1 MNRPFERIPR
11 WLRLTPGQWAVV
23 IGAAVLAALVGY
35 VVQSQKEDSYA
46 ATARVL
52 FRTAELDRAI
62 FGSPVL
68 SGSGEPERDA
78 ATNTKLIVSNSVA
91 ERVAEVAG
99 LPASQADELRSRVS
113 VGSSGNSDIA
123 DITMTDANAA
133 RAAILANAWAEQFVQ
148 TRIEADRAK
157 VQQSLDAATDR
168 VDQLRAQGASEEEL
182 ARLQQQLDDLRLLAD
197 VQTGNVEILDR
208 ATPPSAPEQASPAQV
223 ALGVGLLQGLLGLA
237 LMAGYRRLR
246 DPVNSADDLQGL
258 NLPVLAELP
267 RVQRVP
273 IARGARSSEGFDSSL
288 RLLLGNLKFVATPGT
303 GATVTA
309 VQSTRPGEGKST
321 IAFHLARVAARS
333 GSRVCLIDADLRFRT
348 ITRGVGEPYA
358 QGLSN
363 LLSALSATSPAEMGS
378 SVDDAIVSVERFDLL
393 AAGPQPPNPGDLAV
407 REVVPNIIEIL
418 RHRYDLVIIDAPPF
432 LGLPDAARFLQA
444 ADSVVIVVRRRAARL
459 YQVRRLIDRLK
470 VLGAKPVGTVLNM
483 SAPRD
488 EDLAYGYPEAPAVP
502 RAGRLAPSP
511 PRPAA
516 AARALGGQPDRRPG
530 RRPEDE
536 DGTRSRSTTTSRRA
550 QPPAGENGRPG
561 DTERPEPQ
569 AVGTGVEARPSRA
582 VGSSLGGPDGRDR
595 PRGRDGARLS
605 LSRLP
610 GPELV
615 VDGRHRGRR
624 ARRGGPGVPRAP
636 GHRHHGGAP
645 AVLDRRRGHRRRAAR
660 PLAAGQPAVRRLR
673 AGSSRRGTC
682 CWCSPRSRRSSSSR
696 RPATVAP
703 ASRAGDLAVRRHGRV
718 RRAGS
723 SWASTSSTTPTARS
737 WACAPGTRACWP
749 PSSSG
754 GSCARCPARGRRRS
768 CSARASWS
776 ASS

>member
-23 IGAAVLAALVGY
+23 IGAAVFAALVGF

-78 ATNTKLIVSNSVA
+78 ATNTKLVVSNAVA
-91 ERVAEVAG
+91 ERVARVAG
-99 LPASQADELRSRVS
+99 LPPNQADELRSRVS

-133 RAAILANAWAEQFVQ
+133 RAATLANAWAEQFVQ
-148 TRIEADRAK
+148 TRIAADRAK

-182 ARLQQQLDDLRLLAD
+182 ARLQEQLDDLRLLAD

-208 ATPPSAPEQASPAQV
+208 ATPPSSPEQASPAQV

-246 DPVNSADDLQGL
+246 DPVDSADDLQGL
-258 NLPVLAELP
+258 KLPVLAELP

-363 LLSALSATSPAEMGS
+363 LLSELSATSPAEMGS

-407 REVVPNIIEIL
+407 REVVPHIIEIL
-418 RHRYDLVIIDAPPF
+418 RHRYDLVVIDAPPF

-459 YQVRRLIDRLK
+459 YQVQRLIDRLN

-488 EDLAYGYPEAPAVP
+488 EDLAYGYPEAPGGAREP
-502 RAGRLAPSP
+502 APPTQP
-511 PRPAA
+511 PRTGLLRRR
-516 AARALGGQPDRRPG
+516 ARPGGGQLGPG

-536 DGTRSRSTTTSRRA
+536 DSVDEESLDGDEPPRQS
-550 QPPAGENGRPG
+550 PAGDNGRAG
-561 DTERPEPQ
+561 DTKRPEP
-569 AVGTGVEARPSRA
+569 
-582 VGSSLGGPDGRDR
+582 
-595 PRGRDGARLS
+595 
-605 LSRLP
+605 
-610 GPELV
+610 
-615 VDGRHRGRR
+615 RR
-624 ARRGGPGVPRAP
+624 
-636 GHRHHGGAP
+636 
-645 AVLDRRRGHRRRAAR
+645 
-660 PLAAGQPAVRRLR
+660 
-673 AGSSRRGTC
+673 
-682 CWCSPRSRRSSSSR
+682 
-696 RPATVAP
+696 
-703 ASRAGDLAVRRHGRV
+703 
-718 RRAGS
+718 
-723 SWASTSSTTPTARS
+723 
-737 WACAPGTRACWP
+737 
-749 PSSSG
+749 
-754 GSCARCPARGRRRS
+754 
-768 CSARASWS
+768 
-776 ASS
+776 